1 MNNSIR
7 TYNKIHSEVGIKIA
21 PFDVAKRYTK
31 PHKHNKYLEIIYF
44 VKGSGF
50 HHMDMVSHSIEPP
63 LLFFVKKDE
72 VHHWEITTKPKGY
85 VIIIKE
91 SFLERT
97 LDKYINSQLIKLNNC
112 QKIKV
117 NDGDKSLKALFKALC
132 WEMDQVNLNQEAVEG
147 GLKAILSKMVKYA
160 TLQGGEN
167 TDRTMQFVNL
177 LSENLKNNVAFYAEA
192 LNTTSQ
198 NLNALCHKVFNKTAS
213 DVIAEHIIMEVKR
226 QLAYTNKPI
235 SEIAYDLEF
244 KDTSHFT
251 KYFKRYTQLT
261 PLQYR
266 KKLVLS

>member
-1 MNNSIR
+1 
-7 TYNKIHSEVGIKIA
+7 VGIKIA
-21 PFDVAKRYTK
+21 PFDVTKRYTK

-44 VKGSGF
+44 IKGSGF
-50 HHMDMVSHSIEPP
+50 HHMDMKSHSIEPP

-97 LDKYINSQLIKLNNC
+97 LDKYINSQLMKLNNC

-117 NDGDKSLKALFKALC
+117 NDGDKSLKALFKSLC
-132 WEMDQVNLNQEAVEG
+132 WEMDQVTLNQEALEG
-147 GLKAILSKMVKYA
+147 ALKAILSKMVTYA
-160 TLQGGEN
+160 SLQGGEN

-198 NLNALCHKVFNKTAS
+198 NLNAICHKVFNKTAS

-226 QLAYTNKPI
+226 QLAYTNKSI

-266 KKLVLS
+266 KKLV